1 MHVIEG
7 RSYHGGRI
15 HTEQRDG
22 WIFFHGAN
30 WVHGR
35 DGNPIW
41 ALNEQLKLFH
51 TQWLPETYFARMHD
65 GTAVVTNGNATFVPG
80 DSIRQDFMKFQLDHD
95 HFEQWLASVGNG
107 T

>member
-1 MHVIEG
+1 
-7 RSYHGGRI
+7 
-15 HTEQRDG
+15 
-22 WIFFHGAN
+22 
-30 WVHGR
+30 
-35 DGNPIW
+35 
-41 ALNEQLKLFH
+41 
-51 TQWLPETYFARMHD
+51 MHD